1 MSIPQNYFA
10 FNFFQVEEPQYI
22 FTPGLEVR
30 SGTSWT
36 APAESAASTAVAAV
50 DAVAAVVAVEGAC
63 EEAAAAAVPP
73 RPRPRR
79 SRRRTRRRRS

>member
-1 MSIPQNYFA
+1 MPITKKRFG
-10 FNFFQVEEPQYI
+10 FCFFQVAEPQYF
-22 FTPGLEVR
+22 FTLGLEVR

-36 APAESAASTAVAAV
+36 APAESAVWTAVGAV
-50 DAVAAVVAVEGAC
+50 VAVAAVVAVEGAC